1 MYEYYY
7 FFSYSMKNIFLY
19 SDLLVFISLF
29 TSILFGWIYLFIKLF
44 NSYWSSR
51 LHSSELSLII
61 TNKSINP
68 KNFYKNNNTSFPF
81 VSIILPA
88 RNEKENIKKCLHS
101 LLSQDYCN
109 FEIIAVDDNSSDNTL
124 SMMLEVQKEY
134 NNKQKNKRLPKF
146 VQTKRNYPILK
157 IISLKEKPKDWTGKT
172 WASEQG
178 YLKSTGNILLFT
190 DADTIYKKN
199 VISYVISYMISKK
212 LDVITGDP
220 FIELRDFWSKISMP
234 LWKLM
239 SFTLG
244 KDVKDINNPKS
255 KIALLMGC
263 FIMIKREVFESIGTF
278 KSVKSAI
285 QEDQAL
291 GVRIKESGYKLRMIP
306 MDNFIC
312 ALWSRDLSTLWHG
325 IGRTIAPMILKE
337 KEKVFIN
344 FVSIILMTTLPH
356 MLLIYTI
363 YLNFV
368 YSNNFAI
375 ANSIHIFD
383 NYYHTLF
390 IFNLIV
396 CLMSLVGIYI
406 KVVKTYKINPL
417 YTLLSPIGSIFLII
431 AYLSTIIPFLLSS
444 KSIEWKGRTFA
455 YKKKEQSNYV
465 SK

>member
-1 MYEYYY
+1 LINDFSSY
-7 FFSYSMKNIFLY
+7 FFFVIPTDLFLNLNIQIILLALPFLA
-19 SDLLVFISLF
+19 
-29 TSILFGWIYLFIKLF
+29 ILSCWIYLLA
-44 NSYWSSR
+44 NSLRSYY
-51 LHSSELSLII
+51 IF
-61 TNKSINP
+61 KS
-68 KNFYKNNNTSFPF
+68 TSFKKTLVNNSNYESADIFPY
-81 VSIILPA
+81 VSVIVPA
-88 RNEKENIKKCLHS
+88 RNEQDNIERC
-101 LLSQDYCN
+101 LLSLIEQNYPN
-109 FEIIAVDDNSSDNTL
+109 FELIVVDDNSTDNTL
-124 SMMLEVQKEY
+124 TNMKKIQQKY
-134 NNKQKNKRLPKF
+134 HHYHQKQKQKK
-146 VQTKRNYPILK
+146 YPILK
-157 IISLKEKPKDWTGKT
+157 IVELKDKPDDWTGKT

-199 VISYVISYMISKK
+199 VISYVISYMISNK

-263 FIMIKREVFESIGTF
+263 FIMIKRNVFESIGTF
-278 KSVKSAI
+278 KSVKNAI

-306 MDNFIC
+306 MDNFIR
-312 ALWSRDLSTLWHG
+312 ALWSRDLSTLWQG

-344 FVSIILMTTLPH
+344 FISIIFMTTLPH
-356 MLLIYTI
+356 MLLLYTI
-363 YLNFV
+363 YLNLI
-368 YSNNFAI
+368 YSNTFAMT
-375 ANSIHIFD
+375 NTIHIFD
-383 NYYHTLF
+383 NYYYTLF

-396 CLMSLVGIYI
+396 CLTSLVGIYI
-406 KVVKTYKINPL
+406 KTVKTYKINPL

-455 YKKKEQSNYV
+455 YKKNDNQII
-465 SK
+465 